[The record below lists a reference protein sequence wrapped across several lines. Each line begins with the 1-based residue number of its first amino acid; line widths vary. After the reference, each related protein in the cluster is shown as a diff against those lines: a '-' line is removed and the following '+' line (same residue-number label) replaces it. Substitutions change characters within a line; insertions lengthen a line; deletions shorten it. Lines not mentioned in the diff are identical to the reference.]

1 MILRLGGWRTPANTL
16 CEEIIR
22 PRGLVCSSVAAHVAS
37 AKNMRRNERT
47 QGTGLCAG
55 GFCYQSAG
63 SRGGGNAALRSRQES
78 TASDLMAVAFCKTYI
93 HVHTRFQIELL
104 QLILFSSA

>member
-22 PRGLVCSSVAAHVAS
+22 PRGLVARRWQRMWRVQ
-37 AKNMRRNERT
+37 KNMRRNERA
-47 QGTGLCAG
+47 QGTGLCAAS
-55 GFCYQSAG
+55 FCYQSGG

-93 HVHTRFQIELL
+93 HVHPL
-104 QLILFSSA
+104 